1 MHLMSVWQREL
12 MHPSPSKTGANR
24 KIGIFPTPLPSLFR
38 IGRGREGKSAIKPS
52 LLNSSQNR
60 CIPRGYL
67 RDMFRRSYRFHFQ
80 GLLFTLQDTHPA
92 AETLFRIDS
101 GFEFL
106 GSGDLG
112 HFYGV
117 EHTAFYTGLAAVA
130 EILVHFS
137 LKAALFPHFSDIGLV
152 CVNRVPDHAT
162 INTAVAHHRHSRHPS
177 VISPVMHQAVLFDLI
192 HQFHTLF
199 IGQFPACPPDKRI
212 FRTPVEL

>member
-38 IGRGREGKSAIKPS
+38 I
-52 LLNSSQNR
+52 
-60 CIPRGYL
+60 
-67 RDMFRRSYRFHFQ
+67 
-80 GLLFTLQDTHPA
+80 
-92 AETLFRIDS
+92 DS
-101 GFEFL
+101 GFEFF

-162 INTAVAHHRHSRHPS
+162 INTAVAHHRH
-177 VISPVMHQAVLFDLI
+177 
-192 HQFHTLF
+192 
-199 IGQFPACPPDKRI
+199 
-212 FRTPVEL
+212 